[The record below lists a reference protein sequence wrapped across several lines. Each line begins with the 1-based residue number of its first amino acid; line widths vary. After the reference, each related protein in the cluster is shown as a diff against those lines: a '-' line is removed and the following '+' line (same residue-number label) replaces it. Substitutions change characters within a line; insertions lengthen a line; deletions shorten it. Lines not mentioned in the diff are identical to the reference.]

1 MLKPLGWLGEEPPGT
16 VQDDNVT
23 AGLVGVVGGAPFC
36 RVHVGTDV
44 ARGQVQWI
52 DLSCTSLYRTE
63 MITVTKEDILSDNF
77 QDRKTNSMPVC

>member
-1 MLKPLGWLGEEPPGT
+1 LENRPDDQGT
-16 VQDDNVT
+16 VYKRCWLAST
-23 AGLVGVVGGAPFC
+23 GKSMGVVGTKLTREEAEPAS
-36 RVHVGTDV
+36 R
-44 ARGQVQWI
+44 